1 MKKFLVVGCG
11 GSGGATLRYM
21 IDQLKA
27 DLRPYGIT
35 DLPAAWQFL
44 HIDVPP
50 SPEETKGLGTIR
62 ELGGR
67 YLSVSSP
74 GNNYQLVASR
84 VEQALGAKGALR
96 ELLGWAPAPKESVS
110 VDVTKGAG
118 QYRAVGRVLT
128 LTDLGDILSEL
139 NRTWEQL
146 QRPDAWGE
154 LPAKHPQGGPY
165 ETTADVIPLVVGS
178 MAGGSGASMFL
189 DVCRALGRLSG
200 LNRTGLGVFLY
211 TADVFAS
218 LPASQRAGVDGNAL
232 GALGEVI
239 AAQTRASDAADAH
252 VFEALGVPPEPI
264 DQPAFARLFPIGS
277 SIGGDGAKFGDGTP
291 DGVYR
296 GLGRALAA
304 TVSSEQATQQYIKSK
319 VENPNPITVDR
330 KSFGWGTS
338 ASVSAWGS
346 FGYASLSLGRDRY
359 AEYASQRMARNA
371 FDRLVSGHIK
381 PDSQLPGDEQPNPN
395 NVQPRGRLARRDG
408 AQRRDSVADRCAR
421 LRSQGGLGQRFGEEP
436 RSNIGVRCWQAHAG
450 EDARELGV
458 HDFIELLVTWQLAVR
473 LDVATDQPV
482 EGVAR
487 HPLAGVLGVPIP
499 PQAQAGYPKDPQ
511 ALTEAVV
518 PQPKDC
524 RSMVIGLGFST
535 FDLMYCW
542 VACSDDT
549 GRGERTPQ
557 TAVDTIWRPV
567 AELRASPP
575 MEEPMGNSRANAAG
589 RSARVAGQRLE
600 HVSICR
606 V

>member
-35 DLPAAWQFL
+35 ELPAAWQFL

-74 GNNYQLVASR
+74 GNNYQLVATR
-84 VEQALGAKGALR
+84 VEQAMAAKGALR

-128 LTDLGDILSEL
+128 LTDLGDILNEL

-239 AAQTRASDAADAH
+239 AAQTRASDAADAQ
-252 VFEALGVPPEPI
+252 VFEALGVPLSRSTSRLSPGCSRSVLRSAGTA
-264 DQPAFARLFPIGS
+264 QSSATAR
-277 SIGGDGAKFGDGTP
+277 
-291 DGVYR
+291 R
-296 GLGRALAA
+296 M
-304 TVSSEQATQQYIKSK
+304 VSTA
-319 VENPNPITVDR
+319 
-330 KSFGWGTS
+330 
-338 ASVSAWGS
+338 AWGARS
-346 FGYASLSLGRDRY
+346 PRQCRLS
-359 AEYASQRMARNA
+359 
-371 FDRLVSGHIK
+371 
-381 PDSQLPGDEQPNPN
+381 
-395 NVQPRGRLARRDG
+395 RRPSSTSS
-408 AQRRDSVADRCAR
+408 RRS
-421 LRSQGGLGQRFGEEP
+421 
-436 RSNIGVRCWQAHAG
+436 
-450 EDARELGV
+450 
-458 HDFIELLVTWQLAVR
+458 
-473 LDVATDQPV
+473 
-482 EGVAR
+482 
-487 HPLAGVLGVPIP
+487 
-499 PQAQAGYPKDPQ
+499 
-511 ALTEAVV
+511 
-518 PQPKDC
+518 
-524 RSMVIGLGFST
+524 
-535 FDLMYCW
+535 
-542 VACSDDT
+542 
-549 GRGERTPQ
+549 RTP
-557 TAVDTIWRPV
+557 TR
-567 AELRASPP
+567 
-575 MEEPMGNSRANAAG
+575 SR
-589 RSARVAGQRLE
+589 
-600 HVSICR
+600 
-606 V
+606 